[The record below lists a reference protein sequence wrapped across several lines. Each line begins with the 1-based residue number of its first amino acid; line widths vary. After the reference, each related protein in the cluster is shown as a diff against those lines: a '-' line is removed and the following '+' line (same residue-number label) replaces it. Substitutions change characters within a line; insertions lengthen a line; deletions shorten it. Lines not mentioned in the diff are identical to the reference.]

1 MPAPTTHG
9 FSEKVALIANG
20 ADGVGRAAAM
30 QLALLGCYVIVGCSD
45 LTENERDAMNELKS
59 LGTLAHFIEETEPSE
74 LVNAAAAIF
83 GRIDFLVN
91 CVKDQTDSS
100 FQIETL
106 TKSAA
111 NLLNERPRPA
121 IVNVVHSTES
131 VKFVEDIPSRIRQ
144 NCVVSDSTPQSM
156 EGGLFTN
163 NSFDSTARVVLF
175 FLSGDAKSLK
185 RQTLQV
191 G

>member
-45 LTENERDAMNELKS
+45 LTDNGRNAMNELKS
-59 LGTLAHFIEETEPSE
+59 LGTLAHFIENEEPAE
-74 LVNAAAAIF
+74 LVTAAATIF

-91 CVKDQTDSS
+91 CVKDQTNSS

-111 NLLNERPRPA
+111 PLLNERPRPA
-121 IVNVVHSTES
+121 IVNVVKSAES
-131 VKFVEDIPSRIRQ
+131 VRFVDDVPSRIRQ
-144 NCVVSDSTPQSM
+144 NCVVADSTTRSM

-175 FLSGDAKSLK
+175 FLSGDAKSLN
-185 RQTLQV
+185 RQTLHV